1 MDAHSGEYVW
11 AVPDLVYMHDVLG
24 PSSIKALR
32 DISGGKTRYK
42 GRVIVVNDHIFPP
55 KDIESSNNIKIMN
68 ETSEFEGWE
77 TIPFGEGIEH
87 TLQLKRS

>member
-1 MDAHSGEYVW
+1 M
-11 AVPDLVYMHDVLG
+11 
-24 PSSIKALR
+24 
-32 DISGGKTRYK
+32 ISGGKTRYK